1 MPTHKELH
9 VTAAGAYEHVLNELI
24 PLFSEECGVL
34 VRLAVAN
41 AAGVIKRLESKESV
55 DVVLTSA
62 AGIDHLVAGGL
73 ADRASSVEIGR
84 MRLGVAVA
92 PRLPKPDLSTA
103 ASVRSFLLAAPHV
116 AYIDPKG
123 GGTSGPFI
131 AKLFE
136 RLGVAEHMNRSGVLS
151 KTGKDVVRAV
161 ESGAATCG
169 LTQASELIGAKGVQ
183 FAGYLPAELQVISVY
198 AGAIATQTRVGG
210 LAAGFIRFLK
220 SPKSAEAFR
229 NAGWDAGV

>member
-1 MPTHKELH
+1 MPTGKELH

-24 PLFSEECGVL
+24 PVFTEEFGISI
-34 VRLAVAN
+34 RLAVAN
-41 AAGVIKRLESKESV
+41 AAGVIKRVEGSETV

-62 AGIDHLVAGGL
+62 AGIEHLVAGGL
-73 ADRASSVEIGR
+73 ADGTHSVEIGR

-92 PRLPKPDLSTA
+92 PGVPKPDLGTA
-103 ASVRSFLLAAPHV
+103 TSVRSFLLAAPHV
-116 AYIDPKG
+116 AFIDPKG

-136 RLGVAEHMNRSGVLS
+136 RLGVADHMQQSGVLS

-161 ESGAATCG
+161 EAGAATCG
-169 LTQASELIGAKGVQ
+169 LTQASELIGAKDVQ

-198 AGAIATQTRVGG
+198 AGAVATQTCVPDQ
-210 LAAGFIRFLK
+210 AVDFIRFLK
-220 SPKSAEAFR
+220 SAASAAAFR
-229 NAGWDAGV
+229 NAGWDAG

>member
-1 MPTHKELH
+1 MPSGKELH
-9 VTAAGAYEHVLNELI
+9 VTAAGAYEHVLDELI
-24 PLFSEECGVL
+24 PVFTREFGVPI
-34 VRLAVAN
+34 RLAVAN
-41 AAGVIKRLESKESV
+41 AAGVIRRLETKEAV

-62 AGIDHLVAGGL
+62 AGIDHLIAGGL
-73 ADRASSVEIGR
+73 ADRTGSTEIGR

-92 PRLPKPDLSTA
+92 PGLPKPDLSTA
-103 ASVRSFLLAAPHV
+103 ASVRTFLLAAPHV

-136 RLGVAEHMNRSGVLS
+136 RLGVAAQMSESGVLS

-183 FAGYLPAELQVISVY
+183 FAGYLPDEVQVISVY
-198 AGAIATQTRVGG
+198 AGAIATQTRVGD
-210 LAAGFIRFLK
+210 LAADFIRFLK
-220 SPKSAEAFR
+220 SPKSVEALR
-229 NAGWDAGV
+229 NAGWDAS

>member
-1 MPTHKELH
+1 MPIAKELH

-24 PLFSEECGVL
+24 PLFTQECGL
-34 VRLAVAN
+34 PVRLAVAN
-41 AAGVIKRLESKESV
+41 AAGVIKRLEAKETV

-62 AGIDHLVAGGL
+62 AGIAHLIAVGL
-73 ADRASSVEIGR
+73 ADRASSLEIGR

-92 PRLPKPDLSTA
+92 PGLPQPDLSTA
-103 ASVRSFLLAAPHV
+103 DSVRAFLLAAPHV

-136 RLGVAEHMNRSGVLS
+136 RLGVAEQMNQGGVLS

-161 ESGAATCG
+161 EAGAATCG

-183 FAGYLPAELQVISVY
+183 FAGYLPAELQVVSVY
-198 AGAIATQTRVGG
+198 AGAVATQTRAPD
-210 LAAGFIRFLK
+210 AAADFIRFLK
-220 SPKSAEAFR
+220 SPKSAAAFR
-229 NAGWDAGV
+229 NAGWDAR

>member
-1 MPTHKELH
+1 
-9 VTAAGAYEHVLNELI
+9 
-24 PLFSEECGVL
+24 
-34 VRLAVAN
+34 
-41 AAGVIKRLESKESV
+41 
-55 DVVLTSA
+55 
-62 AGIDHLVAGGL
+62 
-73 ADRASSVEIGR
+73 

-92 PRLPKPDLSTA
+92 PGLPMPDLSTA
-103 ASVRSFLLAAPHV
+103 AAVRSALLAAPHV

-136 RLGVAEHMNRSGVLS
+136 RLGVAEQMSESGILS

-183 FAGYLPAELQVISVY
+183 FAGYLPDEVQVISVY
-198 AGAIATQTRVGG
+198 AGAIATQARVGD
-210 LAAGFIRFLK
+210 LASDFIRFLK
-220 SPKSAEAFR
+220 SPKSVEAFR
-229 NAGWDAGV
+229 HAGWDAS